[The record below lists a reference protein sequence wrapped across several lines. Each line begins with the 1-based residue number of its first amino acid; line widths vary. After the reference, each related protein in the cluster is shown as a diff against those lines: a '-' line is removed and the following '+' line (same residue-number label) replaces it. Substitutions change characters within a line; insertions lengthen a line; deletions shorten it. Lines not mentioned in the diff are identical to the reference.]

1 MAGIL
6 CRKFQKP
13 NYAPIMSHVD
23 EYISYIQSVRR
34 YSPRTVA
41 IYRESLNLFLSYLG
55 ESEGIDLSQADAVAL
70 EERLLPTIVRSY
82 ELWLLDTREMASV
95 TVSQHLSV
103 LSGFCRFRMK
113 DGRMKSNPVKSVA
126 RPKVG
131 KRLPTFYR
139 KDSMDEYFEKTKYC
153 ASEEM
158 LYVATSPKQTKEN
171 YEARLR
177 RLIVLTLYTT
187 GIRRAE
193 LVGLKKYS
201 VDFGRKVLRIVGKG
215 DKMREIP
222 LVPSLSKEI
231 SLYLQAV
238 ETMAGIHLEDSSPL
252 FVTFTGRPLYPMYVE
267 RSIKTELGNVAEIT
281 GRKSPHVLRH
291 TLATEL
297 LDGGADL
304 NSIKEMLG
312 HSSLA
317 ATQVYTHNSIA
328 KLKKIYESAH
338 PRAKNGGKNG
348 D

>member
-1 MAGIL
+1 
-6 CRKFQKP
+6 
-13 NYAPIMSHVD
+13 MSPVD
-23 EYISYIQSVRR
+23 EYILYIESVRR
-34 YSPRTVA
+34 YSPRTVT
-41 IYRESLNLFLSYLG
+41 IYRDSLVLFLSYLS
-55 ESEGIDLSQADAVAL
+55 ESEGEDIALADG
-70 EERLLPTIVRSY
+70 ERLDGFLIPVIVRSY
-82 ELWLLDTREMASV
+82 ELWLLDNRKMSPV
-95 TVSQHLSV
+95 TVSQHLSI

-113 DGRMKSNPVKSVA
+113 EGRLQSNPVKSVA

-158 LYVATSPKQTKEN
+158 LYVATSPEQTKEN

-193 LVGLKKYS
+193 LVGMKKNS

-222 LVPSLSKEI
+222 LVSSLSKEI

-238 ETMAGIHLEDSSPL
+238 ETMVGIHPDDNAPL
-252 FVTFTGRPLYPMYVE
+252 FVTFTGKPLYPMYVE
-267 RSIKTELGNVAEIT
+267 RAIKAELGDVAEIT

-328 KLKKIYESAH
+328 KLKRVYESAH
-338 PRAKNGGKNG
+338 PRANKNGGKNG

>member
-1 MAGIL
+1 MN
-6 CRKFQKP
+6 P
-13 NYAPIMSHVD
+13 VD
-23 EYISYIQSVRR
+23 EYILYIESVRR
-34 YSPRTVA
+34 YSPRTVT
-41 IYRESLNLFLSYLG
+41 IYRDSLNLFLSYL
-55 ESEGIDLSQADAVAL
+55 SECEGTDISRSDAQVL
-70 EERLLPTIVRSY
+70 DGFLVPTIIRSY
-82 ELWLLDTREMASV
+82 ELWLLDFRKMSPV

-113 DGRMKSNPVKSVA
+113 EGRMKSNPVKSVA
-126 RPKVG
+126 RPRVG
-131 KRLPTFYR
+131 KRLPVFYR
-139 KDSMDEYFEKTKYC
+139 KDEMDEYFGKTKYS

-158 LYVATSPKQTKEN
+158 IYVATSAKETKEH

-193 LVGLKKYS
+193 LVSLKKSS

-238 ETMAGIHLEDSSPL
+238 ETMVGIHQDDNAPL

-267 RSIKTELGNVAEIT
+267 RSIKAELGDVAEIT

-328 KLKKIYESAH
+328 KLKNVYESAH

>member
-1 MAGIL
+1 MN
-6 CRKFQKP
+6 P
-13 NYAPIMSHVD
+13 VD
-23 EYISYIQSVRR
+23 EYILYIESVRR

-41 IYRESLNLFLSYLG
+41 IYRDSLGLFLSYLS
-55 ESEGIDLSQADAVAL
+55 ESEGFDVSLADAQVL
-70 EERLLPTIVRSY
+70 EGYLVPTIVRSY
-82 ELWLLDTREMASV
+82 ELWLLDSRGMAPV

-103 LSGFCRFRMK
+103 LSGFCRFSMK
-113 DGRMKSNPVKSVA
+113 AGRMKSNPVKSVA
-126 RPKVG
+126 RPKAG
-131 KRLPTFYR
+131 KRLPSFCKR
-139 KDSMDEYFEKTKYC
+139 DSMDEYFEKTKYC
-153 ASEEM
+153 ASADM
-158 LYVATSPKQTKEN
+158 IYVSTTLKETKEH

-177 RLIVLTLYTT
+177 RLIVLTLYTC

-193 LVGLKKYS
+193 LISLKKSS

-238 ETMAGIHLEDSSPL
+238 ETMAGIHLDDSSPL
-252 FVTFTGRPLYPMYVE
+252 FVTFTGKPLYPMFVE
-267 RSIKTELGNVAEIT
+267 RAIKAELGDVAEIT

-328 KLKKIYESAH
+328 KLKKVYESAH
-338 PRAKNGGKNG
+338 PRANKNGGKNG